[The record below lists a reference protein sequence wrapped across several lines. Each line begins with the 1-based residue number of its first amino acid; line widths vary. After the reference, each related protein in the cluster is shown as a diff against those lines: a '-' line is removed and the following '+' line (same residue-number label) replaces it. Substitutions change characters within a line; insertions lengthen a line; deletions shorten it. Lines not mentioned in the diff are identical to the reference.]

1 MLDKPVS
8 LLLEK
13 CISVIVDKGVMTP
26 DFDVQ
31 LCGGE

>member
-1 MLDKPVS
+1 MLDKLVS

-26 DFDVQ
+26 DFDGIVWW
-31 LCGGE
+31 